1 MNSIKERLYKA
12 CEAYVEERIKRIE
25 DSMAGMESDLE
36 NETKSSAGDKYETGR
51 EMINLEINKL
61 AEQLQQFKN
70 LRNTLNIA
78 KSRTNN
84 GSAQLGTAV
93 KTNMANYFIAI
104 PADRI
109 IVDGDEYFAIGAN
122 SPIAQLLLHKKP
134 EKKLPSTG
142 NQLKYLKCFK
152 LK

>member
-1 MNSIKERLYKA
+1 MNSIKEKLYKA

-25 DSMAGMESDLE
+25 AAMAGLESDLE

-70 LRNTLNIA
+70 LRNTLNVA

-122 SPIAQLLLHKKP
+122 SPIAQLLLHKKAG
-134 EKKLPSTG
+134 EEIIFNGKSAEILEV
-142 NQLKYLKCFK
+142 F
-152 LK
+152 

>member
-25 DSMAGMESDLE
+25 AAMAGLESDLE

-70 LRNTLNIA
+70 LRNTLNVA

-122 SPIAQLLLHKKP
+122 SPIAQLLLHKKAG
-134 EKKLPSTG
+134 EEIIFNGKSAEILEA
-142 NQLKYLKCFK
+142 F
-152 LK
+152 

>member
-1 MNSIKERLYKA
+1 MNSIKEKLYKA

-25 DSMAGMESDLE
+25 AAMAGLESDLE

-70 LRNTLNIA
+70 LRNTLNVA

-122 SPIAQLLLHKKP
+122 SPIAQLLLHKKAG
-134 EKKLPSTG
+134 EKITFNGKSAEILEV
-142 NQLKYLKCFK
+142 F
-152 LK
+152 

>member
-1 MNSIKERLYKA
+1 MNSIKEKIYKA
-12 CEAYVEERIKRIE
+12 CEAYLQERIERIE
-25 DSMAGMESDLE
+25 TAMAGLESDLE

-70 LRNTLNIA
+70 LKNTLNVA
-78 KSRTNN
+78 KKRTNTS
-84 GSAQLGTAV
+84 SAQLGTVV

-109 IVDGDEYFAIGAN
+109 IVDGDEYFVIGAN
-122 SPIAQLLLHKKP
+122 SPIAQLLLHKKAG
-134 EKKLPSTG
+134 EKITFNGKTATILEV
-142 NQLKYLKCFK
+142 F
-152 LK
+152 

>member
-1 MNSIKERLYKA
+1 MNSIKKRLYKA

-25 DSMAGMESDLE
+25 DAMAGLESDLE

-70 LRNTLNIA
+70 LRNTLNVA

-84 GSAQLGTAV
+84 GFAQLGTAV

-109 IVDGDEYFAIGAN
+109 IVDGEEYFAIGTN
-122 SPIAQLLLHKKP
+122 SPIAQLLLHKKAG
-134 EKKLPSTG
+134 EEITFNGKSAEI
-142 NQLKYLKCFK
+142 FEVF
-152 LK
+152 

>member
-1 MNSIKERLYKA
+1 MNSIKEKLYKA
-12 CEAYVEERIKRIE
+12 CEAYVDERIKRIE
-25 DSMAGMESDLE
+25 DSMAGLESDLE

-70 LRNTLNIA
+70 LRNTLNVA

-109 IVDGDEYFAIGAN
+109 ILDGDEYFAIGAN
-122 SPIAQLLLHKKP
+122 SPIAQLLLHKKAG
-134 EKKLPSTG
+134 EEITFNGKSAEILEV
-142 NQLKYLKCFK
+142 F
-152 LK
+152 

>member
-25 DSMAGMESDLE
+25 AAMAGLESDLE

-122 SPIAQLLLHKKP
+122 SPIALLLLHRKVGEEITFNGKSA
-134 EKKLPSTG
+134 EILEV
-142 NQLKYLKCFK
+142 F
-152 LK
+152 

>member
-1 MNSIKERLYKA
+1 MNSIKEKLYKA

-25 DSMAGMESDLE
+25 AAMAGLESDLE

-70 LRNTLNIA
+70 LRNTLNVA

-109 IVDGDEYFAIGAN
+109 IVDGEEYFAIGAN
-122 SPIAQLLLHKKP
+122 SPIAQLLLHKKAG
-134 EKKLPSTG
+134 EEISFNGKSAEI
-142 NQLKYLKCFK
+142 LKVF
-152 LK
+152 

>member
-1 MNSIKERLYKA
+1 MNSIKEKLYKA
-12 CEAYVEERIKRIE
+12 CEAYVDERIKRIE
-25 DSMAGMESDLE
+25 DAMAGLESDLE

-70 LRNTLNIA
+70 LRNTLNVA

-109 IVDGDEYFAIGAN
+109 ILDGDEYFAIGAN
-122 SPIAQLLLHKKP
+122 SPIAQLLLHKKAG
-134 EKKLPSTG
+134 EEITFNGKSAEILEV
-142 NQLKYLKCFK
+142 F
-152 LK
+152 

>member
-1 MNSIKERLYKA
+1 MNQIKEKLYKA

-25 DSMAGMESDLE
+25 AAVAGLESDLE

-70 LRNTLNIA
+70 LRNTLSVA
-78 KSRTNN
+78 KGRANN
-84 GSAQLGTAV
+84 TSAQLGTVV

-104 PADRI
+104 PANRI
-109 IVDGDEYFAIGAN
+109 IVDEDEYFAIGAN
-122 SPIAQLLLHKKP
+122 SPIAQLLLNKKAG
-134 EKKLPSTG
+134 EEISFNGKSAKILEV
-142 NQLKYLKCFK
+142 F
-152 LK
+152 

>member
-1 MNSIKERLYKA
+1 MNQIKEKLYKA
-12 CEAYVEERIKRIE
+12 CEAYVEERIKRIRV
-25 DSMAGMESDLE
+25 SMSGLESDLE

-70 LRNTLNIA
+70 LKNTLNVA
-78 KSRTNN
+78 KNRTNTS
-84 GSAQLGTAV
+84 SAQLGTVV

-122 SPIAQLLLHKKP
+122 SPIAQLLLHKKAG
-134 EKKLPSTG
+134 EEITFNGKSAKILEV
-142 NQLKYLKCFK
+142 F
-152 LK
+152 

>member
-1 MNSIKERLYKA
+1 MNSIKEKLYKA
-12 CEAYVEERIKRIE
+12 CEAYVDERIKRIE
-25 DSMAGMESDLE
+25 AAMAGLESDLE

-70 LRNTLNIA
+70 LRNTLNVA

-109 IVDGDEYFAIGAN
+109 IVDADEYFAIGAN
-122 SPIAQLLLHKKP
+122 SPIAQLLLHKKAG
-134 EKKLPSTG
+134 EEIIFNGKSAEILEV
-142 NQLKYLKCFK
+142 F
-152 LK
+152 

>member
-25 DSMAGMESDLE
+25 AAMAGLESDLE

-70 LRNTLNIA
+70 LRNTLNVA
-78 KSRTNN
+78 KSRTNH

-109 IVDGDEYFAIGAN
+109 ILDGDEYFAIGAN
-122 SPIAQLLLHKKP
+122 SPIAQLLLHKKAG
-134 EKKLPSTG
+134 EEITFNGKTAQILEV
-142 NQLKYLKCFK
+142 F
-152 LK
+152 

>member
-25 DSMAGMESDLE
+25 AAMAGLESDLE

-70 LRNTLNIA
+70 LRNTLKVA
-78 KSRTNN
+78 KSRTNH
-84 GSAQLGTAV
+84 GFAQLGTAV

-122 SPIAQLLLHKKP
+122 SPIAQLLLHKKAG
-134 EKKLPSTG
+134 EEITFNGKSAEILEV
-142 NQLKYLKCFK
+142 F
-152 LK
+152 

>member
-1 MNSIKERLYKA
+1 MNSIKEKLYKA
-12 CEAYVEERIKRIE
+12 CEAYVDERIKRIE
-25 DSMAGMESDLE
+25 AAMAGLESDLE

-70 LRNTLNIA
+70 LRNTLNVA

-122 SPIAQLLLHKKP
+122 SPIAQLLLHKKAG
-134 EKKLPSTG
+134 EEITFNGKSAEILEV
-142 NQLKYLKCFK
+142 F
-152 LK
+152 

>member
-1 MNSIKERLYKA
+1 MNSIKEKLYKA
-12 CEAYVEERIKRIE
+12 CEAYVDERIKRIE
-25 DSMAGMESDLE
+25 DSMAGLESDLE

-70 LRNTLNIA
+70 LRNTLNVA

-93 KTNMANYFIAI
+93 KTNMSNYFIAI

-122 SPIAQLLLHKKP
+122 SPIAQLLLHKKAG
-134 EKKLPSTG
+134 EKITFNGKSAEILEV
-142 NQLKYLKCFK
+142 F
-152 LK
+152 

>member
-1 MNSIKERLYKA
+1 MNSIKEKLFKA
-12 CEAYVEERIKRIE
+12 CEAYLEERIQRIE
-25 DSMAGMESDLE
+25 GSLAGLEDDLG

-61 AEQLQQFKN
+61 AEQLQQFKS
-70 LRNTLNIA
+70 LKNTLNVA

-104 PADRI
+104 PANRI
-109 IVDGDEYFAIGAN
+109 IIDGDEYFAIGAN
-122 SPIAQLLLHKKP
+122 SPIAQLLLHKKAG
-134 EKKLPSTG
+134 EEITFNGKSTEI
-142 NQLKYLKCFK
+142 LEVF
-152 LK
+152 

>member
-25 DSMAGMESDLE
+25 AAMAGLESDLE

-70 LRNTLNIA
+70 LRNTLNVA

-109 IVDGDEYFAIGAN
+109 ILDGDEYFAIGAN
-122 SPIAQLLLHKKP
+122 SPIAQLLLHKKAG
-134 EKKLPSTG
+134 EEITFNGKSAEILEV
-142 NQLKYLKCFK
+142 F
-152 LK
+152 

>member
-1 MNSIKERLYKA
+1 MNSIKEKLYRA
-12 CEAYVEERIKRIE
+12 CEAYVQERIKRIE
-25 DSMAGMESDLE
+25 AAMAGLESDLE

-51 EMINLEINKL
+51 EMINLEWNKL

-70 LRNTLNIA
+70 LRNTINIA

-93 KTNMANYFIAI
+93 KTNRANYFIAI

-109 IVDGDEYFAIGAN
+109 IVDGEEYFAIGAN
-122 SPIAQLLLHKKP
+122 SPIAQLLQHKKAG
-134 EKKLPSTG
+134 EEIIFNGKTAEILEV
-142 NQLKYLKCFK
+142 F
-152 LK
+152 

>member
-1 MNSIKERLYKA
+1 MNSIKEKLYKA
-12 CEAYVEERIKRIE
+12 CEAYVDERIKRIE
-25 DSMAGMESDLE
+25 AAMAGLESDLE

-51 EMINLEINKL
+51 EMINLEWNKL

-70 LRNTLNIA
+70 LRNTINIA

-84 GSAQLGTAV
+84 GSALLGTAV

-122 SPIAQLLLHKKP
+122 SPIAQLLLHKKAG
-134 EKKLPSTG
+134 EEIIFNGKTAQILEV
-142 NQLKYLKCFK
+142 F
-152 LK
+152 

>member
-25 DSMAGMESDLE
+25 DAMAGLESDLE

-70 LRNTLNIA
+70 LRNTLNVA

-109 IVDGDEYFAIGAN
+109 IVDGEEYFAIGAN
-122 SPIAQLLLHKKP
+122 SPIAQLLLHKKAG
-134 EKKLPSTG
+134 EEITFNGKSAEILEV
-142 NQLKYLKCFK
+142 F
-152 LK
+152 

>member
-1 MNSIKERLYKA
+1 M
-12 CEAYVEERIKRIE
+12 EERIKRIE
-25 DSMAGMESDLE
+25 AVMAGLESCLE

-51 EMINLEINKL
+51 EMINLEWNKL

-70 LRNTLNIA
+70 LRNTINIA

-122 SPIAQLLLHKKP
+122 SPIAQLLMHKKAG
-134 EKKLPSTG
+134 EEITFNGKSAKILEV
-142 NQLKYLKCFK
+142 F
-152 LK
+152 

>member
-1 MNSIKERLYKA
+1 MNSIKEKLYKA

-25 DSMAGMESDLE
+25 AAMAGLESDLE

-70 LRNTLNIA
+70 LRNTLNVA
-78 KSRTNN
+78 KSRNNN
-84 GSAQLGTAV
+84 GSAQLGTGV

-122 SPIAQLLLHKKP
+122 SPIAQLLLHKKAN
-134 EKKLPSTG
+134 EEITFNGKSAKILEV
-142 NQLKYLKCFK
+142 F
-152 LK
+152 

>member
-25 DSMAGMESDLE
+25 AAMAGLESDLE

-70 LRNTLNIA
+70 LRNTLNVA

-122 SPIAQLLLHKKP
+122 SPIAQLLLHKKAG
-134 EKKLPSTG
+134 EEITFNGKSAEILEV
-142 NQLKYLKCFK
+142 F
-152 LK
+152 

>member
-1 MNSIKERLYKA
+1 MNSIKEKLYKA
-12 CEAYVEERIKRIE
+12 CEAYVDERIKRIE
-25 DSMAGMESDLE
+25 DSMAGLESDLE

-109 IVDGDEYFAIGAN
+109 IVDGDEYFPIGAN
-122 SPIAQLLLHKKP
+122 SPIAQLLLHKKAG
-134 EKKLPSTG
+134 EKITFNGKSAEILEV
-142 NQLKYLKCFK
+142 F
-152 LK
+152 